1 MDKTVELLRF
11 VAKTLSTY
19 TRLQSLCIGILGLE
33 RMWQIFLDWTKIE
46 SVPYLLRSP
55 EQYREP
61 FRHAIDLL
69 WEQVKNEQ
77 IYNEHKTVFDDLYH
91 FEQSSYDEED
101 ALDIDYGNVR
111 QFIAALTS
119 SGIGAFFPI
128 KPERQNEFPWNS
140 PDYYEKQVASLATVY
155 ASTLY
160 DFLYNSYAE
169 KAPKA
174 ERGISP
180 SINTMVAD
188 DPLWKE
194 EVDRIH
200 SDLLLVR
207 DYPSNKEIVF
217 QRAAAYRKLRTKP
230 FCS

>member
-1 MDKTVELLRF
+1 MDQAVELLQS

-19 TRLQSLCIGILGLE
+19 TRLQSLCVAILGLE
-33 RMWQIFLDWTKIE
+33 RMWQIFLDWTKID

-77 IYNEHKTVFDDLYH
+77 IYNEHRDFFDNLYH
-91 FEQSSYDEED
+91 FEQSSFDEED
-101 ALDIDYGNVR
+101 ALDVDYGNAR
-111 QFIAALTS
+111 QFIDTLIS

-128 KPERQNEFPWNS
+128 KPERQNMRPWNS
-140 PDYYEKQVASLATVY
+140 PDYYETNVAALAIVY

-169 KAPKA
+169 KAGS
-174 ERGISP
+174 GINSY
-180 SINTMVAD
+180 IDTMVAG
-188 DPLWKE
+188 DPLWIE
-194 EVDRIH
+194 EVERIH

-207 DYPSNKEIVF
+207 NYPINKDTVLQQAEI
-217 QRAAAYRKLRTKP
+217 YRKLRTKP
-230 FCS
+230 FCID

>member
-1 MDKTVELLRF
+1 MDQEVELLRS

-19 TRLQSLCIGILGLE
+19 TRLQSLCVGILGLE
-33 RMWQIFLDWTKIE
+33 RMWQVFLDWTEIE

-55 EQYREP
+55 GQYREP
-61 FRHAIDLL
+61 YRHAIDLL

-77 IYNEHKTVFDDLYH
+77 IYNEHRAVFDDLYH

-101 ALDIDYGNVR
+101 ALDVDYGNVR
-111 QFIAALTS
+111 EFIDALIS

-128 KPERQNEFPWNS
+128 KPERQNELPWNS
-140 PDYYEKQVASLATVY
+140 PDYYEKQIASLATVY

-160 DFLYNSYAE
+160 NFLYNLYE
-169 KAPKA
+169 
-174 ERGISP
+174 ERASENESGSTPNID
-180 SINTMVAD
+180 TMIAN
-188 DPLWKE
+188 DPLWNE

-200 SDLLLVR
+200 FDLLLVR
-207 DYPSNKEIVF
+207 DYPANKEAVL

-230 FCS
+230 FCI

>member
-1 MDKTVELLRF
+1 MDQEVELLCS

-19 TRLQSLCIGILGLE
+19 TRLQSLCVGVLGLE
-33 RMWQIFLDWTKIE
+33 RMWQIFLDWTKIK

-61 FRHAIDLL
+61 YRHAIDLL

-77 IYNEHKTVFDDLYH
+77 IYNANRAVFDELYN
-91 FEQSSYDEED
+91 FEQSSYEEED
-101 ALDIDYGNVR
+101 APDVDYGNVKE
-111 QFIAALTS
+111 FIDALVS

-140 PDYYEKQVASLATVY
+140 PDYYEKNVAALATVY

-160 DFLYNSYAE
+160 NFLYNSFAE
-169 KAPKA
+169 KELKT
-174 ERGISP
+174 EGGIT
-180 SINTMVAD
+180 INIDAMVAN
-188 DPLWKE
+188 DPLWNE

-207 DYPSNKEIVF
+207 DYPKNKEVVL

-230 FCS
+230 FCE